1 VDHLSP
7 APFDPP
13 GTAEGETMFRDILIL
28 FDNQEI
34 CPEALDY
41 ARGFALRMDARVT
54 FLMLVRMTF
63 LGRAFLNAKRADLS
77 RVEDS
82 AARLLSH
89 ASELFIQA
97 GIEVGSACKVGEPA
111 QELLKFLADH
121 PPFQAIVWGSG
132 SELPGKGH
140 WLGRVTGK
148 MECPLLTVSR
158 KGAS

>member
-1 VDHLSP
+1 
-7 APFDPP
+7 
-13 GTAEGETMFRDILIL
+13 MFRDILIL
-28 FDNQEI
+28 LDNQEI

-41 ARGFALRMDARVT
+41 AREFALRMDARVT

-111 QELLKFLADH
+111 QELLKFLAI
-121 PPFQAIVWGSG
+121 PI
-132 SELPGKGH
+132 
-140 WLGRVTGK
+140 R
-148 MECPLLTVSR
+148 CPR
-158 KGAS
+158 